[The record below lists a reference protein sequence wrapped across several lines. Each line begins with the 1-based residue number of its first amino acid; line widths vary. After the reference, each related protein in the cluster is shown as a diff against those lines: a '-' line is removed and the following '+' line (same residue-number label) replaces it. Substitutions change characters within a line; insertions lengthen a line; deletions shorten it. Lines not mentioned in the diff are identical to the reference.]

1 MKEKKA
7 VPTMFIA
14 ILFVTTAFGLPAKN
28 DLTIDKVG
36 IHDSLVIKKL
46 NQQNTRDIINIDPN
60 PSHGLVH
67 VENTSKEIKEVQFYV
82 FDLDG
87 VMIENLRLVTN
98 ERKKI
103 NELNK
108 GTYLY
113 EVFNKD
119 ESIERGKIVVE

>member
-1 MKEKKA
+1 MKEKKG
-7 VPTMFIA
+7 VLMTFIVT
-14 ILFVTTAFGLPAKN
+14 LFVTTAFGFPTKN
-28 DLTIDKVG
+28 NLTIDKVA

-87 VMIENLRLVTN
+87 VMIENLRLIAN

-103 NELNK
+103 SELNK

-119 ESIERGKIVVE
+119 ESIERGKIIVE